1 MSNVRPLAR
10 NKEANTM
17 AKSSKDWGQRRILLA
32 AVTLVLVPALIAI
45 LVAPFVHDVELRKSL
60 YTGAFTLVFAGLLG
74 GLVKVLLDEAV
85 AAKRQREDA
94 ATFVSNVL
102 ADLKSVYDR
111 VARARLLIPAH
122 QSVKTYGEEMRD
134 LIEARVQLRN
144 VTRALERRAEGIDEE
159 ACGEITTRVRQMEAY
174 LATLTTE
181 FRDNYK
187 TLSDQQRGYEER
199 TEVMLK
205 RFAQTQGTETP
216 PDLPRFVWDS
226 LARLENLSDFIGEA
240 KAYKEAFE
248 GPLDDASG
256 WLRKEL
262 ARILGSEPTR
272 WQMPGSVRANAGGR
286 LV

>member
-1 MSNVRPLAR
+1 M
-10 NKEANTM
+10 T
-17 AKSSKDWGQRRILLA
+17 KSSKDWGQRRILLA

-45 LVAPFVHDVELRKSL
+45 LLAQFVHDVELRKSL

-85 AAKRQREDA
+85 AAKRKREDA

-111 VARARLLIPAH
+111 VARARILIPAH

-144 VTRALERRAEGIDEE
+144 VTRALERRTEGIDEE
-159 ACGEITTRVRQMEAY
+159 ACGEITRRVRQMEAY

-199 TEVMLK
+199 TEAMLK
-205 RFAQTQGTETP
+205 GFAQSQGTDTP
-216 PDLPRFVWDS
+216 PNLPRFVWDS
-226 LARLENLSDFIGEA
+226 LAQLKNLSDFIGEA
-240 KAYKEAFE
+240 KAYKEEFE
-248 GPLDDASG
+248 DPLDDASG

-262 ARILGSEPTR
+262 ARILGSESTR
-272 WQMPGSVRANAGGR
+272 WQMPGSVRANAGRR